1 METEDTA
8 ANTTEEVVENA
19 NSEQVESVE
28 TEAIES
34 TEAQETAQET
44 PQEPKEEE
52 ITKTQAF
59 ARRLKEETA
68 RVEQT
73 ARDKMI
79 SEMYGQSHN
88 IHTYADYQKAVEQ
101 QAEADRKAALQ
112 EKGID
117 PSIVDEYV
125 SNNPVVRKA
134 AELIKQQEAQQK
146 QTAQYGEFLNY
157 FKQENDRD
165 FNPATDKIPQEV
177 WEQTA
182 KGKSLADAYA
192 HHDNKQLRAKLK
204 AFETNTK
211 NASSSPGS
219 VTGNGTPVAGH
230 ISYETFEANKHDQSW
245 VNKNFT
251 KINESRKKW

>member
-1 METEDTA
+1 MSEELESVVDATPE
-8 ANTTEEVVENA
+8 ANVEPQEV
-19 NSEQVESVE
+19 EQVETQTEQPESVVE
-28 TEAIES
+28 EVTTSQDEKPVQTKEDNARFAEVRRKAEA
-34 TEAQETAQET
+34 EA
-44 PQEPKEEE
+44 K
-52 ITKTQAF
+52 
-59 ARRLKEETA
+59 
-68 RVEQT
+68 
-73 ARDKMI
+73 DKVI
-79 SEMYGQSHN
+79 SEMYGESHG

-101 QAEADRKAALQ
+101 QAEAERKASLQ

-125 SNNPVVRKA
+125 SNNPVVKKA
-134 AELIKQQEAQQK
+134 AELIKQQEQQQK
-146 QTAQYGEFLNY
+146 QTAQYAEFLDY

-204 AFETNTK
+204 AFETNQK
-211 NASSSPGS
+211 NSSSSPGS